1 MIAKLTGVVDQIYE
15 DSVIIDVSGV
25 GYLIFCSNFT
35 RNFLK
40 SHDGVVSLL
49 VEMHVRE
56 DHIHLFGF
64 CNEEEKIWF
73 NMLRTVQG
81 VGAKVCLGILSA
93 LSSDELSAALRSED
107 KVCITR
113 APGVGAKLATR
124 IITELKDKFEILIIG
139 STLNPATDS
148 VSSNELENDVQR
160 DSISALVNLGYTKS
174 DAFRAIQ
181 LASAKSVGNP
191 SVEILIKEAL
201 QELMPNG

>member
-15 DSVIIDVSGV
+15 DSVVIDVSGV
-25 GYLIFCSNFT
+25 GYLVFCSKFT
-35 RNFLK
+35 RDFLK
-40 SHDGVVSLL
+40 SHDGVVSVL

-64 CNEEEKIWF
+64 CNEEEKTWF

-93 LSSDELSAALRSED
+93 LSSDELAVALRSED
-107 KVCITR
+107 KVSITR
-113 APGVGAKLATR
+113 APGVGSKLATR
-124 IITELKDKFEILIIG
+124 IVTELKDKFEILIID
-139 STLNPATDS
+139 SKLIPATGS
-148 VSSNELENDVQR
+148 VPAKELENDVQK
-160 DSISALVNLGYTKS
+160 DTISALVNLGYTKS

-181 LASAKSVGNP
+181 LASAKLDDNP

-201 QELMPNG
+201 QELVPNG

>member
-1 MIAKLTGVVDQIYE
+1 MIAKLTGVIDQINE
-15 DSVIIDVSGV
+15 DSVIIDVNGV
-25 GYLIFCSNFT
+25 GYLVFCSNFT
-35 RNFLK
+35 LNSVK
-40 SHDGVVSLL
+40 SHNGLVSIL

-73 NMLRTVQG
+73 NLLRTVQG
-81 VGAKVCLGILSA
+81 VGAKVCLGILST
-93 LSSDELSAALRSED
+93 LSSRELTAALRSED
-107 KVCITR
+107 KASITK

-124 IITELKDKFEILIIG
+124 IVTELKDKFEILIFG
-139 STLNPATDS
+139 SSPSTVTDYLPS
-148 VSSNELENDVQR
+148 KELEEDVQK

-181 LASAKSVGNP
+181 LALEKIGDNP

-201 QELMPNG
+201 QELIPNG